1 MRGRGVGGNVGI
13 GALPGGGVH
22 RLLSLAS
29 PDRESDVRNGG
40 GTRGGGDED
49 EMMDKSER
57 QEQLCG
63 DGSTEGGERGRG
75 GIGVPGPTPANLPAP
90 GSVGGSELIREE
102 LGVWIEGQLAPVLLP
117 LIEPVCLGG
126 SGVEEV
132 TPLSVLQ
139 IAGCSGLG
147 AM

>member
-29 PDRESDVRNGG
+29 PDRESDVRDGG
-40 GTRGGGDED
+40 GTGGGGDED

-75 GIGVPGPTPANLPAP
+75 GIGVPGQRQPTSLRLVVL
-90 GSVGGSELIREE
+90 VG
-102 LGVWIEGQLAPVLLP
+102 
-117 LIEPVCLGG
+117 
-126 SGVEEV
+126 
-132 TPLSVLQ
+132 LSL
-139 IAGCSGLG
+139 
-147 AM
+147 